1 MKPLKIGLRVII
13 AIASLISFLGG
24 WILFSHAGKP
34 QPLFTSQ
41 PAPDN
46 SSFVAPTL
54 QPIPSLNDLTN
65 DGSIGGSNLQPLP
78 SLQNSTVIRSMPR
91 MRTRGS

>member
-65 DGSIGGSNLQPLP
+65 GGSSLNSLQPLP
-78 SLQNSTVIRSMPR
+78 SLQNSPVIRSMPR